1 MMRRLF
7 LAGVLLL
14 GSLRLSAQAV
24 APATDAD
31 FRPVGRFD
39 TASAAVGEWVNY
51 SLAVRHPVATQVL
64 FPDST
69 FDFGDF
75 EFVSYQF
82 FPTVSDANV
91 SYDSVV
97 YTLRTFE
104 PDTVLTLA
112 LPVFWLQGA
121 DSVARYAQAR
131 TFRVVPTLQAL
142 PEVPTLRAEVSAW
155 PLPRAFNYP
164 YWLAGAAAVLVVVGL
179 AIALLGDRARQAYYE
194 RQLRQRQRRFERD
207 FGKRLARWQAQ
218 PTAEHLSLLIAD
230 WKQHL
235 EVMGE
240 QPYRAYTTRDLLR
253 HFPENTL
260 GTALHAADRFIYGQ
274 GTPPGNDQVGP
285 PLLEVSRQ
293 LYAHRQNDL
302 RHAGAS

>member
-1 MMRRLF
+1 MMRCLF
-7 LAGVLLL
+7 LVSWLL
-14 GSLRLSAQAV
+14 GLSSPRVWAQAA
-24 APATDAD
+24 APSAD
-31 FRPVGRFD
+31 FRPVGRFEV
-39 TASAAVGEWVNY
+39 ASAAVGEWVNY

-69 FDFGDF
+69 FGFGDF
-75 EFVSYQF
+75 EYVGYQF
-82 FPTVSDANV
+82 FPTVSDATT

-121 DSVARYAQAR
+121 DSVARYAQAS
-131 TFRVVPTLQAL
+131 TFRVVPTLGEV
-142 PEVPTLRAEVSAW
+142 PEVPELKAEASAW

-164 YWLAGAAAVLVVVGL
+164 YWLAGTAAVLVAVGL
-179 AIALLGDRARQAYYE
+179 AVALLGGRLRRAYREQ
-194 RQLRQRQRRFERD
+194 QLRRRQRRFERH
-207 FGKRLARWQAQ
+207 FAERLARWQAQ

-235 EVMGE
+235 EVMGQ
-240 QPYRAYTTRDLLR
+240 QPYRAYTTRDLLQ

-274 GTPPGNDQVGP
+274 GIPPDNNLVGP
-285 PLLEVSRQ
+285 PLLEVSRT
-293 LYAHRQNDL
+293 LYAHRQNNL